1 MVGPAEAAVGMG
13 SCCVAVGGGAAVG
26 DAVAVGVGEAGS
38 SVSVGEGLGLGVAVP
53 VGDGEGVVAV
63 GEGVAVGARPGDAV
77 AGGSAVT
84 LSVRERQP
92 VVLPVSASARQTR
105 MRRGSRRTDAR
116 ISIAL

>member
-1 MVGPAEAAVGMG
+1 MIGPAGPLLGWVVAA
-13 SCCVAVGGGAAVG
+13 SPSGAAWRSARLPVRLRRG
-26 DAVAVGVGEAGS
+26 R
-38 SVSVGEGLGLGVAVP
+38 GLGLGVGVP

-92 VVLPVSASARQTR
+92 VVLPVSASA
-105 MRRGSRRTDAR
+105 GTDENQKELA
-116 ISIAL
+116 SD